1 MKKERKD
8 RKERKSSIRS
18 KQDLGIA
25 LGTFVIAMSV
35 VTLITMPVVSSV
47 IPTVVA
53 SAVGYE
59 NYPVSAASI
68 MPGNIG
74 CDMEME
80 LPPGSAIWLCQYL
93 VYSNETGQL
102 IGIDLCKD
110 EDWTEYGDVITEFTG
125 LDDKE
130 EWEVLYADMFRKKP
144 YVKEYLLDQGF
155 YVISCV
161 DCDCFWDLID
171 LANKCDC
178 PVKIA
183 MYDCC
188 CIVSP
193 IIPVFVY

>member
-8 RKERKSSIRS
+8 RREKKSSIRS

-25 LGTFVIAMSV
+25 MSTFVIAMSV
-35 VTLITMPVVSSV
+35 VALIAMPVVSSV
-47 IPTVVA
+47 IPNVLANTV
-53 SAVGYE
+53 E
-59 NYPVSAASI
+59 YPVSAASI

-110 EDWTEYGDVITEFTG
+110 EDWLEYGQLINEFTG
-125 LDDKE
+125 LGNKE
-130 EWEVLYADMFRKKP
+130 EWEVLYADMLYKKP

-161 DCDCFWDLID
+161 DCDCFWYLID
-171 LANKCDC
+171 LANECDC

-193 IIPVFVY
+193 IIIPVFVY